1 MPLFS
6 STYLKKA
13 KKVATPTRKS
23 ANLISE
29 SFLSVRKF
37 MDQTLLDTMRVIA
50 LPTKTNFR
58 GINIREVALFQGEF
72 GWGEFSP
79 FLEYDHAESAP
90 WLACAIEAATK
101 PRPQLYRNSVKVNGT
116 IPATNDKNVIKALV
130 ETYQGVTTFKVKVGD
145 NLSEDIAR
153 LAQIRSLG
161 RKIKIRI
168 DVNGLWS
175 VKDALTNLYTFY
187 EEVGPFEYVE
197 QPCATLEELR
207 ELKASIRIPIKIAVD
222 EVLRKAKDP
231 FAVDLTGA
239 ADLVMLKVQPL
250 GGIARAH
257 KLAEH
262 HKLPVVVSSALES
275 AVGIN
280 YGLQLAASFPEM
292 NFDCGLGTGSLL
304 AANVADLPIVDG
316 QIEITDVEPEFN
328 GYEVAPDRFEWW
340 KNRVMKTAEL
350 L

>member
-1 MPLFS
+1 ML
-6 STYLKKA
+6 
-13 KKVATPTRKS
+13 TRKS

-29 SFLSVRKF
+29 SFRDAPNYMDLS
-37 MDQTLLDTMRVIA
+37 LLESMRVIA

-58 GINIREVALFQGEF
+58 GINVREVALFQGEY

-79 FLEYDHAESAP
+79 FLEYDHQECTP
-90 WLACAIEAATK
+90 WLMCAIEAATK

-116 IPATNDKNVIKALV
+116 IPATNGKSVIKSLI
-130 ETYQGVTTFKVKVGD
+130 ETYQGVKTFKVKVGD
-145 NLSEDIAR
+145 NFGEDIVR

-161 RKIKIRI
+161 RDIKIRI

-175 VKDALTNLYTFY
+175 VQDALTNLYAFY

-207 ELKASIRIPIKIAVD
+207 ELKSSIHIPLKIAVD

-231 FAVDLTGA
+231 FAIDLSGA

-257 KLAEH
+257 QLAEH

-304 AANVADLPIVDG
+304 GADVASLPIVNG
-316 QIEITDVEPEFN
+316 EIEITEVEPDFN
-328 GYEVAPDRFEWW
+328 GYEVAPDRYEWW